1 MLPLLRPASASAF
14 PEAEYA
20 GWIAGYRAGR
30 FVESARRASEV
41 APQDLQRVQRA
52 FLESCPPPETL
63 PGFRQ
68 RLSAALLHAEA
79 AGQLGE
85 TAGFQWRLVSEPL
98 STLKK
103 EWPPGLVPDLVA
115 EAERA
120 WGWRAAAD
128 ARRLLHREIHL
139 TAARMRLAR
148 LDLPG
153 AHLVL
158 EAGNPRRDPA
168 LSWQAAILGL
178 LRARYLGQDELLEDS
193 GEALRQAVRRR
204 GWTREEAAASDRAAA
219 RAMGTPDDLRLR
231 LALVE
236 LGKGNHRA
244 ARQSL
249 SRVRDPVPRRL
260 LAPLR
265 LLEAEAALRAG
276 PAEAPIRASIEGLKE
291 AARAFPSSPATVAAL
306 VAAMQ
311 ETGMADAAA
320 ELADDFLSRR
330 SRVTPWLDF
339 LTTWA
344 RSDEPGLSWLRRLV
358 ARSDPAAGR
367 G

>member
-1 MLPLLRPASASAF
+1 MLPLRRPAAAL

-20 GWIAGYRAGR
+20 GWIEGYRAGR
-30 FVESARRASEV
+30 FVESARRASEI

-63 PGFRQ
+63 SGFRQ

-103 EWPPGLVPDLVA
+103 EWPPGLAPDLVA

-120 WGWRAAAD
+120 WGRRAAAD
-128 ARRLLHREIHL
+128 ARGLLHREIHL

-249 SRVRDPVPRRL
+249 SRVSGAVPRRL

-265 LLEAEAALRAG
+265 LLEAEAALREG
-276 PAEAPIRASIEGLKE
+276 PTEAPIAGLKE
-291 AARAFPSSPATVAAL
+291 AARAFPSSPATIAAL

-311 ETGMADAAA
+311 EAGMADAAA

-344 RSDEPGLSWLRRLV
+344 RTDEPGLAWLRRLV
-358 ARSDPAAGR
+358 ARSDPASGR